1 MPRSVARLWRGF
13 GTALFLCLIGL
24 GGSLMALTVFPLI
37 SLSCRAPEHR
47 RQRIQRALYLVF
59 RVYCTAI
66 HVMGIARIEFVD
78 TNRLKTLRGHILI
91 ANHQSLLDV
100 AMIMAAAPA
109 VQCVVKASLW
119 NHPFFRLTVGGAGF
133 IRNDLEPEALMQACA
148 DSLRAGQNL
157 IIFPEGTHTVPG
169 SPPRLQRGFANLA
182 VRTEANLQLLTI
194 TCDSSIMFN
203 GNPWW
208 RVPERRSHFRLKVGE
223 QVDI

>member
-1 MPRSVARLWRGF
+1 
-13 GTALFLCLIGL
+13 
-24 GGSLMALTVFPLI
+24 
-37 SLSCRAPEHR
+37 
-47 RQRIQRALYLVF
+47 
-59 RVYCTAI
+59 
-66 HVMGIARIEFVD
+66 
-78 TNRLKTLRGHILI
+78 
-91 ANHQSLLDV
+91 
-100 AMIMAAAPA
+100 MIMAAAPA

-133 IRNDLEPEALMQACA
+133 IRNDLQPEALMQACA

-157 IIFPEGTHTVPG
+157 IIFPEGTRTVPG

-194 TCDSSIMFN
+194 TCNPPILFK

-223 QVDI
+223 QVDIQEFLRYPYRTLGARKLVSFVDRYYAEKLTDGPLGTPN